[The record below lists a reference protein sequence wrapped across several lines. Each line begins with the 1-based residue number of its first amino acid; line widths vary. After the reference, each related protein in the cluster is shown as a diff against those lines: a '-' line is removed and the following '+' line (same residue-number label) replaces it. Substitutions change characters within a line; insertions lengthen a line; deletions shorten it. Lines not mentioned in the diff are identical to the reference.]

1 MKNTVKGISFMCLLL
16 VGTFVANAQTKNTS
30 LPVSKGVQQYA
41 NKSAF
46 TEEGKKS
53 HIEAKSIDFPAVV
66 ISKGIVRP
74 GDVVVAGNI
83 ESKGYP
89 TWAISK
95 GVARQNEEKLQEKT
109 GTQEYPGM
117 DISKDENQIS
127 KR

>member
-1 MKNTVKGISFMCLLL
+1 MCLLL
-16 VGTFVANAQTKNTS
+16 AGTFFANAQAKNTS

-46 TEEGKKS
+46 NEEAKKS
-53 HIEAKSIDFPAVV
+53 HIQAKSVDFPAVV

-74 GDVVVAGNI
+74 TDVLVAGNI

-95 GVARQNEEKLQEKT
+95 GVAR
-109 GTQEYPGM
+109 
-117 DISKDENQIS
+117 ENQ
-127 KR
+127 KRNSEKAVPQEQPDMNLSNENQVSRR

>member
-1 MKNTVKGISFMCLLL
+1 MKNAVKGISFMCLLL
-16 VGTFVANAQTKNTS
+16 IGTFVANAQAKNTS

-46 TEEGKKS
+46 SEEAKKS
-53 HIEAKSIDFPAVV
+53 HIQAKTVDFPAVV
-66 ISKGIVRP
+66 ISKGITP
-74 GDVVVAGNI
+74 STNAVVAGNM

-95 GVARQNEEKLQEKT
+95 GVAQ
-109 GTQEYPGM
+109 
-117 DISKDENQIS
+117 ENQKRNSEKAVPQGQPDFNLSNEQQVS